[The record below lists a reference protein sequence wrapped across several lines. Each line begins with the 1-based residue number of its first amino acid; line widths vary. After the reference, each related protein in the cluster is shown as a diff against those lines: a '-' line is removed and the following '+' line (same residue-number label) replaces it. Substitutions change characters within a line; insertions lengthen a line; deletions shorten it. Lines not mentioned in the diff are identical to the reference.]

1 MNTPYGQHF
10 TFSSSNSRWGE
21 YFVGGAPGVSL
32 EQTVGYPGM
41 VVPKE
46 GWCVPSNEPGF
57 GHGLTLDAISA
68 MSI

>member
-1 MNTPYGQHF
+1 VP
-10 TFSSSNSRWGE
+10 
-21 YFVGGAPGVSL
+21 L
-32 EQTVGYPGM
+32 EKTVGYPGM